1 MESKPEATLPRRP
14 VSLSLTPLVAVAVAA
29 TMLYWG
35 TGLHPL
41 WWLIWLAPLPIL
53 LVAARTNA
61 LYSFFIGAIA
71 WFMGS
76 LNLWHYA
83 HDVIELPLPVI
94 LIFLILPSCFFGLA
108 VLVHRMFVRRGA
120 LWKAAF
126 SFPAFWVT
134 YEFLNALT
142 SPHSTFGNL
151 GYTQMDFLPVVQI
164 ASWLGFGE
172 SPFVCFCSPPQ

>member
-1 MESKPEATLPRRP
+1 MLKLA
-14 VSLSLTPLVAVAVAA
+14 PLVAVAVAA
-29 TMLYWG
+29 AMLYWG

-53 LVAARTNA
+53 LVAARSSA

-71 WFMGS
+71 WFLGS

-108 VLVHRMFVRRGA
+108 VLMHRRFVRHGA

-126 SFPAFWVT
+126 SFPALWVT

-142 SPHSTFGNL
+142 SPHSTIGNL

-164 ASWLGFGE
+164 ASLVGIWGIT
-172 SPFVCFCSPPQ
+172 FCLFLLPATVAAL